1 MIYPEVSFI
10 FFSLAV
16 VLFCASVRSGFRN
29 VFILIASALWY
40 FSWGKKGLIIFS
52 EILLFNYIAILLSLK
67 LKDAHRSKFFFAL
80 TSINIF
86 IFIFLKLMPIL
97 ILDGATPYG
106 TSFFMLLIL
115 GIIID
120 KWRENRPFERS
131 ETIPLLTMPVFFP
144 LLMAGPIERAKYLV
158 PQFKKPVPSLENLSD
173 GILIFSLGFLKKRYI
188 SDYLS
193 DSSLFRQS
201 SGNFLLDGLFQTFL
215 IYIELSSY
223 CEMGRGVAKALGI
236 NLTVNFRAF
245 YYSKNPNDFW
255 QRWNITLGTWIRDY
269 VTFPLMFRFGR
280 KVSPNLI
287 IVFSFLLMG
296 LWHGLS
302 LNWVIFGVFNG
313 LVIYLY
319 NVINR
324 KATSQFHGYILS
336 ACIWVGLGVFQYQ
349 DFFTR
354 ITSPFSF
361 IPHYDFSEIN
371 IVLITVVLV
380 LFFGFEFVQEKKKD
394 PDFYLKYAP
403 VVKYTAT
410 ILLIIWFMYALKINA
425 FLENEELPPIYFRI

>member
-1 MIYPEVSFI
+1 MIYSEVSFI

-16 VLFCASVRSGFRN
+16 ILFCASVRSPFRS
-29 VFILIASALWY
+29 VFILIASTLWY
-40 FSWGKKGLIIFS
+40 FSWRKEGLIIFS
-52 EILLFNYIAILLSLK
+52 EILLFNYLAILLSLK
-67 LKDAHRSKFFFAL
+67 LENAYRGKFFFAL
-80 TSINIF
+80 TSINILVF
-86 IFIFLKLMPIL
+86 VFLKLMPIL
-97 ILDGATPYG
+97 IIDGETPYG

-120 KWRENRPFERS
+120 KWRENRPFEIS
-131 ETIPLLTMPVFFP
+131 ETIPLLTMPLFFP
-144 LLMAGPIERAKYLV
+144 LLMAGPIERAKNLV
-158 PQFKKPVPSLENLSD
+158 PQLKKPELSLENLSD

-188 SDYLS
+188 GDYLS

-236 NLTVNFRAF
+236 NLTANFRAF

-302 LNWVIFGVFNG
+302 FNWVVFGVFNG
-313 LVIYLY
+313 FVIYLY
-319 NVINR
+319 NLINR
-324 KATSQFHGYILS
+324 KTASQLHGHILS
-336 ACIWVGLGVFQYQ
+336 VCIWIGLGVFQYK
-349 DFFTR
+349 DFLER
-354 ITSPFSF
+354 ISSPFKL

-371 IVLITVVLV
+371 IVLLIAVLV
-380 LFFGFEFVQEKKKD
+380 IFFAFEFIQEKKKD

-403 VVKYTAT
+403 AIKYTVT
-410 ILLIIWFMYALKINA
+410 TLLIIWFIYALKINA